1 MLFSLIYVGVQGAVS
16 EWFKEAVLKTVVPR
30 GTGGSNPPCSET
42 VLVMLICSVAA
53 GKFGIGY
60 HVQADTNVI

>member
-1 MLFSLIYVGVQGAVS
+1 
-16 EWFKEAVLKTVVPR
+16 
-30 GTGGSNPPCSET
+30 
-42 VLVMLICSVAA
+42 VMLICSVAA